1 MSSPAVS
8 SLFLLASP
16 RCLPHFL
23 PVICQAAQLLA
34 LSPAAQDPLDFSS
47 PAKELLHQA
56 TAKVAHICQAVSLF
70 YTSSSLLP
78 LHALLPPL
86 ISTSLCVLA
95 VFNQPLCADI
105 VALSPSFSLRFYYLL
120 LCLSAGAVDEFK
132 LTEVKD
138 CVMLPFGNKKTPFVS
153 FILHVLLKIHMLKGL
168 FSHNFYTN
176 DQ

>member
-47 PAKELLHQA
+47 PAKELLHRA

-95 VFNQPLCADI
+95 VFNQPLCAD

-153 FILHVLLKIHMLKGL
+153 FILHMLLKIHMLKGL
-168 FSHNFYTN
+168 FSLNFYTN